1 MAHPTGT
8 RPFSRFEWMLAARY
22 MRPRRRRSSGLLIAF
37 LSLLGI
43 TIGVM
48 ALIIVMA
55 VMNGFREQLIDKIL
69 GLNGHLIIQPM
80 DSKLTDY
87 ADVSARIA
95 KVPGVVAAVPLVEGQ
110 ALASGPST
118 SSGVLVRGIR
128 DADLPHVRG
137 IAKNVKL
144 GSLDH
149 FADAHG
155 VAIGTRLAESLG
167 LTIGGNLTLVSPRG
181 NVTPL
186 GVTPRIKS
194 YPVVA
199 IFEIGMSEYD
209 STFVFLPFEEA
220 QIYFNLEDE
229 ASAIEIYLANADMV
243 AVLRPQIEQAAKRQ
257 IMTSDWQERNVTFF
271 SALEV
276 ERNVMFFILLLIVI
290 VAALNIISG
299 LTMLVRD
306 KGHDIAILRTMGATR
321 GAILRVFFIAGAS
334 IGTIGTLLGF
344 VFGVI
349 ICLNIESIRQFI
361 SRITDTQ
368 IFSPELYFLSQLPA
382 RMDVRETAMVIVMS
396 LALSFLATIFPAWRA
411 ARLDPVEAL
420 RYE

>member
-22 MRPRRRRSSGLLIAF
+22 MRPRRKRSSGLLIAF

-87 ADVSARIA
+87 ADVAARIA

-118 SSGVLVRGIR
+118 SSGVLMRGIR
-128 DADLPHVRG
+128 DVDLPSVRG

-149 FADAHG
+149 FGDAHG

-167 LTIGGNLTLVSPRG
+167 LTIGGNLTLISPRG

-229 ASAIEIYLANADMV
+229 ASAIEVYLANADTV
-243 AVLRPQIEQAAKRQ
+243 GVLRPQIEQAAKRQ
-257 IMTSDWQERNVTFF
+257 IMTSDWQERNLTFF

-321 GAILRVFFIAGAS
+321 GSILRIFFIAGAS

-344 VFGVI
+344 IFGVI
-349 ICLNIESIRQFI
+349 VCLNIESIRQFI

-382 RMDVRETAMVIVMS
+382 RMEFRETAMVIVMS
-396 LALSFLATIFPAWRA
+396 LALSFLATIIPAWRA

>member
-22 MRPRRRRSSGLLIAF
+22 MRPRRKRSSGLLIAF

-118 SSGVLVRGIR
+118 SSGVLMLGIR
-128 DADLPHVRG
+128 DVDLPSVRG

-167 LTIGGNLTLVSPRG
+167 LTIGGNLTLISPRG

-229 ASAIEIYLANADMV
+229 ASAIEVYLANADTV

-257 IMTSDWQERNVTFF
+257 IMTSDWQERNLTFF

-321 GAILRVFFIAGAS
+321 GSILRIFFIAGAS

-344 VFGVI
+344 IFGVI